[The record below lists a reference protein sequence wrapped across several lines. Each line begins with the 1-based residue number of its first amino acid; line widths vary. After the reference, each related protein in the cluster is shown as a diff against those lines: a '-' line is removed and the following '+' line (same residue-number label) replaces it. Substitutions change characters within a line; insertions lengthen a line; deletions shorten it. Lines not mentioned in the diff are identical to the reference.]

1 MKRAP
6 FVALLLSCCIV
17 FLSIP
22 MSAAAVPSGYT
33 AISTANQLMGIT
45 NMSGKY
51 ILTADIDLT
60 GKTWVPLGSADA
72 PFTGI
77 FDGNGYVISN
87 LSGKNGLFHTN
98 AGTIQNVTLDTSC
111 TVSYKG
117 GAPYYSYVGSIV
129 GANDGIVQ
137 NCINNGTVVTSS
149 IFYIGG
155 ICGLN
160 RNTVNGCVNTGSVT
174 ATRINTSSSELHVG
188 GICGYMSGTTVT
200 IDQCWNGGAISAK
213 NTTSKPTYAGGISG
227 NCGHSSGNSQHVI
240 SNCYNRGTVN
250 TESNSNACAGGIV
263 GQLVADDI
271 RYSYNVGTITVDG
284 KDTYSEYCFAI
295 AGSNV
300 GVNEFSPKGVYTN
313 CYYLDGCYEN
323 TGGSVKTGTTACTAA
338 QLRQKSTFSG
348 FDFNNTWMIDGG
360 SSYRYPVLR
369 ALHDCSH
376 FYRLTKD
383 TATCT
388 STGTKTYTCDYCG
401 GTRKE
406 VSPVLDHADK
416 NLDAFCD
423 GCGKDLFVVTV
434 TADQLTFAHMP
445 AGLRL
450 LIAGYTDGRLE
461 ALQIPET
468 PSGSVTIEA
477 AVQACPSVTVFFLN
491 EAWAPIRAAL
501 PLK

>member
-60 GKTWVPLGSADA
+60 GKTWVPLGSADT
-72 PFTGI
+72 PFTGV

-98 AGTIQNVTLDTSC
+98 AGTIQNVTLDSSC
-111 TVSYKG
+111 LISNTMASPLG
-117 GAPYYSYVGSIV
+117 GIAATNTGT
-129 GANDGIVQ
+129 VQ
-137 NCINNGTVVTSS
+137 NCVNNGTISTSGS
-149 IFYIGG
+149 TYAGG
-155 ICGLN
+155 ICGVSKN
-160 RNTVNGCVNTGSVT
+160 IIRRCVNTGQSRSHGHPT
-174 ATRINTSSSELHVG
+174 GTEGLRVG
-188 GICGYMSGTTVT
+188 GICGKMSGTTST
-200 IDQCWNGGAISAK
+200 IDQCMNSGAVSASS
-213 NTTSKPTYAGGISG
+213 TTSRPAYAGGISG
-227 NCGHSSGNSQHVI
+227 SCGASSGSNTHVI
-240 SNCYNRGTVN
+240 SNCYNSGTVDAV
-250 TESNSNACAGGIV
+250 SSANACAGGIS
-263 GQLVADDI
+263 GELVAEEI
-271 RYSYNVGTITVDG
+271 NYCYNVGGITVKG
-284 KDTYSEYCFAI
+284 KDSNSEYCFAI

-376 FYRLTKD
+376 SYRLTGD

-388 STGTKTYTCDYCG
+388 SAGTKTYTCDYCG

-406 VSPVLDHADK
+406 ASPVLDHADK

-434 TADQLTFAHMP
+434 TADQISFEHMP

-468 PSGSVTIEA
+468 PSGSVTIDA

-491 EAWAPIRAAL
+491 DAWAPIRAAL

>member
-22 MSAAAVPSGYT
+22 MSAAAIPSGYT
-33 AISTANQLMGIT
+33 AISTADQLMGIT
-45 NMSGKY
+45 NMSGNY
-51 ILTADIDLT
+51 ILTKNIDLT

-72 PFTGI
+72 PFTGV

-98 AGTIQNVTLDTSC
+98 AGTIQNVTLDSSC
-111 TVSYKG
+111 LISNTMASPLG
-117 GAPYYSYVGSIV
+117 GIAATNTGT
-129 GANDGIVQ
+129 VQ
-137 NCINNGTVVTSS
+137 NCVNNGTISTSGS
-149 IFYIGG
+149 TYAGG
-155 ICGLN
+155 ICGVRKN
-160 RNTVNGCVNTGSVT
+160 IIRRCVNTGQIRSHGHPT
-174 ATRINTSSSELHVG
+174 GTEGLRVG
-188 GICGYMSGTTVT
+188 GICGKMSGTTST
-200 IDQCWNGGAISAK
+200 IDQCMNSGAVSASS
-213 NTTSKPTYAGGISG
+213 TTSRPAYAGGISG
-227 NCGHSSGNSQHVI
+227 SCGTTSGDSKHVI
-240 SNCYNRGTVN
+240 SNTYNCGPV
-250 TESNSNACAGGIV
+250 SAVSSSNACAGGIV

-271 RYSYNVGTITVDG
+271 RYSYNVGTVTVDG
-284 KDTYSEYCFAI
+284 KDSYSEYCFAI
-295 AGSNV
+295 AGSNT
-300 GVNEFSPKGVYTN
+300 GVNASSQKGTYTN
-313 CYYLDGCYEN
+313 CYYLTGCYKTVSN
-323 TGGSVKTGTTACTAA
+323 NPVTTGTAGYPTEDL
-338 QLRQKSTFSG
+338 QQSGTFSG

-383 TATCT
+383 TATC
-388 STGTKTYTCDYCG
+388 SSAGTKTYTCDYCG

-406 VSPVLDHADK
+406 ASPVLDHVDE

-423 GCGKDLFVVTV
+423 GCGKDLFIVTV
-434 TADQLTFAHMP
+434 TADQISFEHMP

-468 PSGSVTIEA
+468 PSGSVTIDA

-491 EAWAPIRAAL
+491 ETWAPIRAAL